1 MPYILEEAGG
11 AIQNVKTYHYDSF
24 SEIKDILVNN
34 GMTLFDGDGD
44 DL

>member
-1 MPYILEEAGG
+1 MIVTASMFSLATFPMD
-11 AIQNVKTYHYDSF
+11 YDSF